1 MALTQVIGT
10 GIGSIGATT
19 VTGEGTATTSLQQ
32 GLCKHWIHFNG
43 TGTVAIL
50 DSFNNTS
57 ITDNGTGDYQVTIAN
72 DMANDDYSVS
82 GTMCFEATGTSSASR
97 QGPAVNEHA
106 VSSYQVYCG
115 SNTTTQDDTAVINL
129 QTMGDLA

>member
-1 MALTQVIGT
+1 MASILRVDTITDASSNNSIATSFVAG
-10 GIGSIGATT
+10 GSAK
-19 VTGEGTATTSLQQ
+19 Q
-32 GLCKHWIHFNG
+32 WIHFNG

-72 DMANDDYSVS
+72 DMANDDFSVS
-82 GTMCFEATGTSSASR
+82 GTMCFGATGTSSAAR